1 MKMKSVVLV
10 VLLAIIAGNVSVFAQ
25 AANPMGGPD
34 DQPYFSDA
42 TGAPKA
48 CFVLNEPVYVAYFD
62 TTNNYNNSVNA
73 ADTMYVSVASQG
85 TENFAAL
92 SAWAPD
98 VVSGTINDGPDIGLI
113 PGDHV
118 LDIHVNPGNAQVLAL
133 QEQGLDNG
141 LFIADVGASTPIVII
156 GGDLVTVGLTANDQ
170 DVAYVQAQ
178 LLGWWD
184 SVTTPD
190 PGNAGSYG
198 AGDDL
203 VVKVTAESANT
214 WANASGSLYYR
225 VNGGAWQNGGVW
237 SDVTAALGGVY
248 PDRYLEITA
257 PGTSIGDTVDVLWQP
272 GIAPPGGCFTTP
284 ALATAIVD
292 QPVDLANATYLGPG
306 APNNGSTGFVR
317 DYMTINEANAQVGG
331 VNWWIG
337 VHAAPAVPAY
347 DYTHDTFPINIDAA
361 RAGLTIIG
369 DGTARPIVTI
379 DNGAGVGFDI
389 QAAANNVTLDY
400 LDIRSDAPGAFATTF
415 LVQLVN
421 GPQNSTIQNCY
432 FNVAGGN
439 PAGNQGISVGAA
451 GSTNLT
457 IDNNTW
463 TAMDA
468 ADGAIWLN
476 GPNPNVTV
484 TNNTFFGA
492 GGGYA
497 IEGMGWSNGTID
509 NNTINNFNFGIFL
522 GAEITGT
529 SATTNGCTITRN
541 TITGCGDGIRF
552 YTGAA
557 AGSVTNV
564 TVEGN
569 LLTGNID
576 AIHVGDGQN
585 VIDTANIVV
594 KYNNIS
600 GNTDGI
606 NDSDADA
613 TLNAELNW
621 WGSTTGPTHAAANA
635 DGAGDTSTANVDYR
649 PWLNGI
655 PFCGTGVTLNDN
667 IDPAIQ
673 GGKTVQGSSWYW
685 TINQALAAT
694 NALPGCTLPPC
705 WSTTI
710 DVGPGTYAERI
721 IFGYGSIGET
731 FLRSTGGKAV
741 TNIEAG
747 VDNVIISVN
756 GHQTQKLT
764 IGNANAADK
773 GFTIYFDT
781 AAVTTPTVNK
791 IELWA
796 NVLNIY
802 DSTIDATTGSGIV
815 VNSNGAIG
823 TIKNNLING
832 CGTSGIWLHMV
843 GTGMTIDG
851 NTITNGG
858 DGIVID
864 SGTNTVI
871 NNTIQFN
878 TQDGIVVG
886 SNGNAIGGS
895 GNSILNNAGTGVVV
909 NGNSNTVA
917 GNTIHNNGD
926 HGILVTGD
934 NNVFNTNMITSN
946 AAQGVR
952 LTAAASGNVF
962 NVGNTVA
969 NTNCIFDND
978 SDGSNNYEQ
987 MQNQNTG
994 ENVDATYNYWG
1005 SAAGPFNAMHN
1016 ASGDM
1021 ANRVSDF
1028 VLIDPWAITCAGGMA
1043 DATVSLNCGAGW
1055 YLTSIPLVAADP
1067 VAENVYNE
1075 LPVFAAYQ
1083 WNPGILAYDSLT
1095 GQNIAWSDGYW
1106 LWLMGNET
1114 VTVEGGEI
1122 TTDQTITL
1130 GAAGWQQFSVPSV
1143 DIPVQ
1148 PGMLG
1153 ASYPVPAGAPDMM
1166 FSGDGGATWLT
1177 YVDAYIAGMIVEGIY
1192 QWDPCEGTEGAYV
1205 MMSQQNAV
1213 LDPWFGYW
1221 IETLADNVQIQIP
1234 VSYWVTNPWTQPT
1247 RLLPRPKSVTGRF
1260 GQSVPPA
1267 PPVLPLNLRIA
1278 QDVETGIVVM
1288 NTPNPIKDV
1297 NTTVFKAMATQPI
1310 DEIKVDIYDQTGSL
1324 VFSEELTGNEIVW
1337 HTDNE
1342 FGEYLANGVYIY
1354 RVSVKINGQWVETGA
1369 RTLAIYR

>member
-25 AANPMGGPD
+25 TNPMGGPD
-34 DQPYFSDA
+34 NRPYFSDA
-42 TGAPKA
+42 TGVPKT
-48 CFVLNEPVYVAYFD
+48 CFVLNEPVYVSYFEPL
-62 TTNNYNNSVNA
+62 TSNNYNNSVNA

-85 TENFAAL
+85 TENFAMP

-98 VVSGTINDGPDIGLI
+98 VHSGTITDGGDIGVI
-113 PGDHV
+113 PGDDASDNHTFAGSG
-118 LDIHVNPGNAQVLAL
+118 PNAQVLAL
-133 QEQGLDNG
+133 QEQGLNNG
-141 LFIADVGASTPIVII
+141 WFIADVGAATPIVIV
-156 GGDLVTVGLTANDQ
+156 GGDLVTVGLTADDQ

-178 LLGWWD
+178 ILGWWD
-184 SVTTPD
+184 SVTTID

-198 AGDDL
+198 AGDDI

-214 WANASGSLYYR
+214 WVNASNSLYYR
-225 VNGGAWQNGGVW
+225 INGGAWLNAGVW
-237 SDVTAALGGVY
+237 TDVTTALSGTY

-257 PGTSIGDTVDVLWQP
+257 PGTAIGDTIDVLWQP
-272 GIAPPGGCFTTP
+272 GIPPGTTGGCSTTP
-284 ALATAIVD
+284 ALATVIVD
-292 QPVDLANATYLGPG
+292 QPVDLADATFPGGG
-306 APNNGSTGFVR
+306 APTNSSTGFVR
-317 DYMTINEANAQVGG
+317 DYMTIHEANVQVGG
-331 VNWWIG
+331 TGWTIG
-337 VHAAPAVPAY
+337 VHAAAAVPAY
-347 DYTHDTFPINIDAA
+347 DYTHDSFPVNIDAV

-369 DGTARPIVTI
+369 DGAARPIVVI

-389 QAAANNVTLDY
+389 QAAANNVTIDY
-400 LDIRSDAPGAFATTF
+400 LDIRSHTAGTTF

-421 GPQNSTIQNCY
+421 GPQNATIQNCH
-432 FNVAGGN
+432 FNMVGN
-439 PAGNQGISVGAA
+439 ATMGISVGAA
-451 GSTNLT
+451 GSTSLT
-457 IDNNTW
+457 IHNNVW
-463 TAMDA
+463 TAVDA
-468 ADGAIWLN
+468 GDGAIWLN
-476 GPNPNVTV
+476 GQNTGVTV
-484 TNNTFFGA
+484 TNNTFYGA

-509 NNTINNFNFGIFL
+509 NNTIRNFNFGIFL

-529 SATTNGCTITRN
+529 SAATNGCTITRN
-541 TITGCGDGIRF
+541 TITGCGDGIYF

-557 AGSVTNV
+557 VGSVTNV

-569 LLTGNID
+569 ELTGNVD
-576 AIHVGDGQN
+576 AIHVGDGHA

-606 NDSDADA
+606 NDSDVDA
-613 TLNAELNW
+613 PLNAELNW
-621 WGSTTGPTHAAANA
+621 WGSTTGPTHGAANA

-673 GGKTVQGSSWYW
+673 GNKTVQGSSWYW

-694 NALPGCTLPPC
+694 HALGCTPAPC
-705 WSTTI
+705 RSTTI
-710 DVGPGTYAERI
+710 DVDPGTYAERI
-721 IFGYGSIGET
+721 VFGYGNIAET

-747 VDNVIISVN
+747 MDHTIIDVN
-756 GHQTQKLT
+756 GHQSQKLT
-764 IGNANAADK
+764 IGNASVADK

-781 AAVTTPTVNK
+781 AAVPTPTSNK
-791 IELWA
+791 IEHWA

-802 DSTIDATTGSGIV
+802 DSTIDATTGSGIF
-815 VNSNGAIG
+815 VNSTVAIG

-832 CGTSGIWLHMV
+832 CGTSGIWLHVV

-858 DGIVID
+858 IGIDID

-895 GNSILNNAGTGVVV
+895 GNSILNNTGTGVVV
-909 NGNSNTVA
+909 NGNGNTVA

-926 HGILVTGD
+926 RGVLVDGD

-994 ENVDATYNYWG
+994 ENVDATNNYWG

-1067 VAENVYNE
+1067 VAENVYSE

-1083 WNPGILAYDSLT
+1083 WNPGILAYDNLT

-1114 VTVEGGEI
+1114 VTVEGGEV

-1130 GAAGWQQFSVPSV
+1130 GATGWQQFGFASV
-1143 DIPVQ
+1143 DIPIQ
-1148 PGMLG
+1148 PGMLST
-1153 ASYPVPAGAPDMM
+1153 SYPVPAGAPNVM
-1166 FSGDGGATWLT
+1166 FSADGTTWLT
-1177 YVDAYIAGMIVEGIY
+1177 YVEAYQAGIIAEGIY
-1192 QWDPCEGTEGAYV
+1192 RWDPCEGTEGAYV

-1213 LDPWFGYW
+1213 IDPWLGYW